1 MFTTPPEFVG
11 VPKATL
17 QAWLTQV
24 QQAIQDLSTGG
35 KLEVASYAQGDGNRS
50 VTYRAADSGRL
61 RQLIR
66 DLQAALG
73 TRTRRAIGVR
83 FA

>member
-1 MFTTPPEFVG
+1 MSGASGIFAGMAP
-11 VPKATL
+11 A
-17 QAWLTQV
+17 
-24 QQAIQDLSTGG
+24 AIQSALAQAQAALIALETGAQ
-35 KLEVASYAQGDGNRS
+35 VATVSYAQGDGNRS